1 MEEKCVNIFKIVL
14 EEADLD
20 HYQFQKLL
28 KNEKELHLRI
38 TKVIQ
43 ELSGD
48 NKYIDE
54 EVTSLLEY
62 FSGYKPKSIMEQI
75 NILINFFPNINFNN
89 FEKLIKGK
97 KLPAGAEGWF
107 IIPHWKTI
115 ASSYNEAVCKILEL
129 IKKSWNNGFLNQCG
143 KLDYL
148 SRSEKTAEILEK
160 INNEQGNKAFMI
172 IPAQLGLRYRGRSPN
187 RAHEIMSP
195 REFGLGAFEVGSMLL
210 THKERLSHLM
220 TYILIAREMFIFL
233 SQKINSKKHH
243 FFNLLINKLNLG
255 RVGIAIPA
263 PFMEQPQL
271 SLFK

>member
-210 THKERLSHLM
+210 THKERLSHFNDL
-220 TYILIAREMFIFL
+220 YIDCSGDVYLFEPEDKF
-233 SQKINSKKHH
+233 KK
-243 FFNLLINKLNLG
+243 
-255 RVGIAIPA
+255 A
-263 PFMEQPQL
+263 PFFQFVNQQIEFGARWYSYTSPFYGTA
-271 SLFK
+271 SAFTF